1 MKSFKI
7 CVLGDFAVG
16 KTSLVRRFVDQAF
29 SDRYLT
35 TVGVKIDT
43 RVVEPS
49 ADEQVKLVIWDIAGA
64 DEMDA
69 LRTNYV
75 RGASGIVL
83 VCDLT
88 RAETLTTAKKLQRE
102 VASRFGAVPLCLL
115 ANKLDLKG
123 EREVDDM
130 TLKQLADSG
139 WDVFTT
145 SAKTGHN
152 VDEALTRLASL
163 LLGLKAHE

>member
-7 CVLGDFAVG
+7 CVLGDFSVG

-29 SDRYLT
+29 SERYLT

-43 RVVEPS
+43 KVVTLPEGTD
-49 ADEQVKLVIWDIAGA
+49 AKLILWDIAGA

-115 ANKLDLKG
+115 ANKLDLKR

-130 TLKQLADSG
+130 NLKQLTDNG
-139 WDVFTT
+139 WNVFTT
-145 SAKTGHN
+145 SAKTGQN
-152 VDEALTRLASL
+152 VDQALIRLAREL
-163 LLGLKAHE
+163 VGLPADE